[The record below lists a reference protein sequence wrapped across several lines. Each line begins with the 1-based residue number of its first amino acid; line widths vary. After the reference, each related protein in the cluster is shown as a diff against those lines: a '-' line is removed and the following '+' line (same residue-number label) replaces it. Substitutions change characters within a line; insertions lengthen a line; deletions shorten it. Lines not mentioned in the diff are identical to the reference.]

1 MLRICNEKDCH
12 DIWVINRE
20 EMGYDVDFE
29 IAKEHII
36 NVLKDDSQRI
46 FVYEVDGRVVGYI
59 HAATYNLLY
68 SDPMKTI
75 LGLAVLKEFR
85 RNGIGGCLLLM
96 VEDWASDCG
105 SEAVQL
111 STGKDRDVAPI
122 FYQAWGYDLRKE
134 QYSFIKHFTD
144 NYNA

>member
-1 MLRICNEKDCH
+1 MKQKCKRKRLHFFRFSLAFVFWICYNRRGNEEIAMLRICNEKDCH

-29 IAKEHII
+29 IAQKHII
-36 NVLKDDSQRI
+36 NVLNDDSQRI

-75 LGLAVLKEFR
+75 LGLAVLKEF
-85 RNGIGGCLLLM
+85 IG
-96 VEDWASDCG
+96 E
-105 SEAVQL
+105 
-111 STGKDRDVAPI
+111 
-122 FYQAWGYDLRKE
+122 
-134 QYSFIKHFTD
+134 
-144 NYNA
+144 